1 MTLVPKEDTL
11 VVRTSK
17 EWMRITSWAD
27 GELNVELVSVKGRCQ
42 SIKLPHAEQER
53 LMQFMR
59 EHMKRC
65 YESGGTYVLGSPS
78 P

>member
-1 MTLVPKEDTL
+1 MLVPKEDTL
-11 VVRTSK
+11 VVRTPK
-17 EWMRITSWAD
+17 EWMRLTSWAD
-27 GELNVELVSVKGRCQ
+27 GELNVELSVKGRCQ

-59 EHMKRC
+59 EHMRRC
-65 YESGGTYVLGSPS
+65 YESGGTYVQGSSPS